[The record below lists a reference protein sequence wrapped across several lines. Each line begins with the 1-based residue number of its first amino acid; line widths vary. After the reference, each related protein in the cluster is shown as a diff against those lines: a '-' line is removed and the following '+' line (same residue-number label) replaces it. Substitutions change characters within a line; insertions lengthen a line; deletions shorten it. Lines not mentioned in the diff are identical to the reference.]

1 MKTST
6 LFNTGVAVLLGISFA
21 TTAKAEL
28 GDSIGIALSVQAGN
42 TTRNYLDTND
52 PIYSNSYEH
61 QLSQQTNQVIE
72 RLGFDDHQNLIT
84 YYMHEIA
91 SATTS
96 ASLYTGQLKAI
107 AKGSPPIQFFDSG
120 GNTYWHNYSQSYT
133 HAQMRDVLHFQIPLA
148 LFDNNNFAHI
158 PLSLEFEGSITGGA
172 ESFGSASYWVY
183 LSGSGFGTNLT
194 FQNSFQKDSVG
205 NLTPYNNGITVDFT
219 RDGGV
224 DLTTTDNMHWNGALP
239 VHLSSGVISG
249 DSALFTGDF
258 FSQLSTSAAGS
269 FVAYGNTAGI
279 TFNLPEG
286 VLLTSDSGVFLTAAA
301 VPEPETYA
309 MLLAGLGLVGF
320 TVRRKG
326 KNKAAN

>member
-1 MKTST
+1 MSPRKFY
-6 LFNTGVAVLLGISFA
+6 LPVLSVFLSMGFAASVQAGFGEVGIS
-21 TTAKAEL
+21 
-28 GDSIGIALSVQAGN
+28 LSVQAGN
-42 TTRNYLDTND
+42 TAPINLDTSD
-52 PIYSNSYEH
+52 PLYSNSYEH
-61 QLSQQTNQVIE
+61 QLSQMTNQIIE
-72 RLGFDDHQNLIT
+72 RGGYDDHQNLIT
-84 YYMHEIA
+84 VYMHEVA

-107 AKGSPPIQFFDSG
+107 AKGSPPIQFLDSG
-120 GNTYWHNYSQSYT
+120 GNLYMHNYSVSHT
-133 HAQMRDVLHFQIPLA
+133 TAQMFDVLHFQIPLS
-148 LFDNNNFAHI
+148 LFDSNNFAHI

-172 ESFGSASYWVY
+172 ESWGWANYWVY

-194 FQNSFQKDSVG
+194 LQNSFQKDSGG
-205 NLTPYNNGITVDFT
+205 NLTTYNNGISVDFT
-219 RDGGV
+219 QDGGV
-224 DLTTTDNMHWNGALP
+224 NLTTTDNLHWNGSLP

-279 TFNLPEG
+279 SFNLPEG

-309 MLLAGLGLVGF
+309 LMLAGLGLIGLSK
-320 TVRRKG
+320 RR
-326 KNKAAN
+326 NKI